1 MKRVATFAAVCTAII
16 VVAAGATTLVVR
28 EPAMSRAVWVS
39 AAVALVVQVV
49 SFAITRASQPGNVV
63 AGWGSGMLIRFLA
76 LVLYG
81 FAGAKA
87 LGLSM
92 TPALLSLA
100 GFLFLTT
107 LVEPVFLKP

>member
-1 MKRVATFAAVCTAII
+1 MATFAAVCAAII
-16 VVAAGATTLVVR
+16 IVAAWATTLFAR
-28 EPAMSRAVWVS
+28 EPAVSRAVWVS
-39 AAVALVVQVV
+39 AAVALGVQLA
-49 SFAITRASQPGNVV
+49 SFALTRASQPANVV

-81 FAGAKA
+81 FVGAKA

-100 GFLFLTT
+100 GFLFVTT